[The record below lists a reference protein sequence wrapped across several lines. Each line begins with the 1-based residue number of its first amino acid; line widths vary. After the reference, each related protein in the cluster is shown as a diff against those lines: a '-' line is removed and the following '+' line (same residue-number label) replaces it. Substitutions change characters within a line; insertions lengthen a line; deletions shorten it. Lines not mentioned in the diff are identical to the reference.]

1 MADEQR
7 IAVLEQHVRKL
18 YEQVG
23 ALREELRTR
32 EGRAPEPAPTAAA
45 APAPNTAAPEPAPR
59 IEVAPAP
66 PPPSSKGA
74 SRDPHIPPRQ
84 SPEIDLE
91 MLFGRY
97 GTIAVASL

>member
-32 EGRAPEPAPTAAA
+32 TGTTPGVVR
-45 APAPNTAAPEPAPR
+45 R
-59 IEVAPAP
+59 
-66 PPPSSKGA
+66 GFLRRFRLR
-74 SRDPHIPPRQ
+74 RD
-84 SPEIDLE
+84 
-91 MLFGRY
+91 
-97 GTIAVASL
+97 